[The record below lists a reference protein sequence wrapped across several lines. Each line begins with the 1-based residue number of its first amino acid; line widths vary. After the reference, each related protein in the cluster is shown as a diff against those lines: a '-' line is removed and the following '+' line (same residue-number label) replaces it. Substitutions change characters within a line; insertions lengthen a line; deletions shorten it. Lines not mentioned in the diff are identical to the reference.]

1 MAYQMARGAMGRASA
16 LWTRISAALVRK
28 ELFLKKHT
36 HNFKELKMFFSST
49 APYSAPEV
57 LLGKD
62 LDVFCAPETLRL
74 SVHHR

>member
-1 MAYQMARGAMGRASA
+1 MRSIEWGLSYGFGVPDGEGREGEGVGAVDEDLGG
-16 LWTRISAALVRK
+16 
-28 ELFLKKHT
+28 
-36 HNFKELKMFFSST
+36 T